1 MNNKQKLAYKL
12 IFLLIFCRFF
22 QKIIKS
28 IKNLFSNIIPS
39 SMAKCEERESLPNMS
54 IDFSR
59 KTVYFTE
66 WKSAEPC

>member
-22 QKIIKS
+22 QEIIKS

-39 SMAKCEERESLPNMS
+39 SMTKCEERESLPTMS